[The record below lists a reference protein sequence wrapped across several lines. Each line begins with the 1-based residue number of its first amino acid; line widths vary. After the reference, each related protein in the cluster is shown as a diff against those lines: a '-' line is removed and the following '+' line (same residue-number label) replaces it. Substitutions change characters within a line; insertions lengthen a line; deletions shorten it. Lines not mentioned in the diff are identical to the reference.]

1 MCYYFK
7 NQIFLKK
14 SATLLYCFFDIDL
27 EKTNL
32 AIFED
37 FSEIFYGLKLK
48 AGLSYDKIVSY
59 AMSKDTFK
67 SPLAWAAFEIKV
79 KRIAHSIVHFDQWNK
94 LISKM

>member
-7 NQIFLKK
+7 NQIFFKK

-48 AGLSYDKIVSY
+48 AGLSSDKIVGGG
-59 AMSKDTFK
+59 MLRFWNV
-67 SPLAWAAFEIKV
+67 LVLVLVLNFE
-79 KRIAHSIVHFDQWNK
+79 SFFCD
-94 LISKM
+94 